1 MMKLKSVVML
11 GTVISVLLFAMAVG
25 LYVFTRL
32 DMTAYNR
39 DINLYSLVPS
49 DCSGVLES
57 DNINDFLDNS
67 QMQNYNHELRGFQFP
82 GLFEFL
88 LGELNKYS
96 AENAHGLSSQMS
108 RLVVS
113 FHHSSTP
120 IDQVVYFRMGTAD
133 EHVLADMLQEYAPG
147 NFLPKEEEY
156 RGKSIYV
163 YPLSNE
169 EFLAAY
175 TEKGVFVVSY
185 QKRLIE
191 KVIDARLDNTS
202 LNDDEVFSKLVSKK
216 KEQNFLTLYAREAPM
231 PFLNMGSDC
240 WSEYNFYMNSDVV
253 YLTGDTFVPVNSRYI
268 EDAGKRFQEVEIIKE
283 DSLLI
288 SSDKD
293 STALYMEQAQELD
306 EMKSYALFDEC
317 VANLSHD
324 ALFSLVADMQ
334 KVVDAPQMFQPYL
347 PPFIINNAPLFR
359 SFILS
364 AQLSLNADRS
374 SHIWVFTY
382 KY

>member
-1 MMKLKSVVML
+1 ML
-11 GTVISVLLFAMAVG
+11 GTVISVLLFGMAVG
-25 LYVFTRL
+25 FYVFTRL
-32 DMTAYNR
+32 DMAAYNR
-39 DINLYSLVPS
+39 DVNLYSLVPS
-49 DCSGVLES
+49 DCVGVLES
-57 DNINDFLDNS
+57 DNINDFLDDS
-67 QMQNYNHELRGFQFP
+67 QMQNYNHELKGFQFP

-120 IDQVVYFRMGTAD
+120 IDQVVYFRMSTAD
-133 EHVLADMLQEYAPG
+133 EQILADMLQEYVPG

-156 RGKSIYV
+156 RGKSIRV

-202 LNDDEVFSKLVSKK
+202 LDDDEVFSKLRSKK
-216 KEQNFLTLYAREAPM
+216 KEQNFLTLYAREAPV
-231 PFLNMGSDC
+231 PLLNMGLDC

-253 YLTGDTFVPVNSRYI
+253 YLTGDTFVPADSQYI
-268 EDAGKRFQEVEIIKE
+268 EEAGRRLQEVEIVRE
-283 DSLLI
+283 DGLMI

-293 STALYMEQAQELD
+293 STALYMEQVQDLNET
-306 EMKSYALFDEC
+306 KSYALFDEC

-324 ALFSLVADMQ
+324 ALFSLVTDMQ
-334 KVVDAPQMFQPYL
+334 KVVEKPHAFQPYL
-347 PPFIINNAPLFR
+347 PPFIISNAPLFR

-382 KY
+382 KN

>member
-1 MMKLKSVVML
+1 MRLRSVVML
-11 GTVISVLLFAMAVG
+11 GTVISVLLFGMAVG
-25 LYVFTRL
+25 FYVFTRL

-39 DINLYSLVPS
+39 EVNLYSLVPS

-57 DNINDFLDNS
+57 DNINAFLDNS
-67 QMQNYNHELRGFQFP
+67 QMQNYNHELKGFQFP

-88 LGELNKYS
+88 LGELNEYS
-96 AENAHGLSSQMS
+96 SENAHGLSSQMS
-108 RLVVS
+108 RMVVS
-113 FHHSSTP
+113 FHSP
-120 IDQVVYFRMGTAD
+120 MDQVVYFRMGTAD
-133 EHVLADMLQEYAPG
+133 EQLLADMLQEYAPG
-147 NFLPKEEEY
+147 NFLPKEEVY

-175 TEKGVFVVSY
+175 TEKGVFVVSF

-202 LNDDEVFSKLVSKK
+202 LSNDEVFSKLIGKK

-231 PFLNMGSDC
+231 PFLNMGPDC

-253 YLTGDTFVPVNSRYI
+253 YLTGDTFIPADSQYI
-268 EDAGKRFQEVEIIKE
+268 EEARERFHEVEIIKE
-283 DSLLI
+283 DSLII

-293 STALYMEQAQELD
+293 STALYMEQAMEPD

-317 VANLSHD
+317 VANLSRD
-324 ALFSLVADMQ
+324 ALFSLVTDMQ
-334 KVVDAPQMFQPYL
+334 KVVDVPQEFRPYL
-347 PPFIINNAPLFR
+347 PPFIINNASLFR

-364 AQLSLNADRS
+364 VQLSLNADRS

>member
-1 MMKLKSVVML
+1 MRLRSVVML
-11 GTVISVLLFAMAVG
+11 GTVISVLLFGMAVG
-25 LYVFTRL
+25 FYVFTRL

-39 DINLYSLVPS
+39 EVNLYSLVPS

-57 DNINDFLDNS
+57 DNINAFLDNS
-67 QMQNYNHELRGFQFP
+67 QMQNYNHELKSFQFP

-88 LGELNKYS
+88 LGELNEYS
-96 AENAHGLSSQMS
+96 SENAHGLSSQMS
-108 RLVVS
+108 RMVVS
-113 FHHSSTP
+113 FHSP
-120 IDQVVYFRMGTAD
+120 MDQVVYFRMGTAD
-133 EHVLADMLQEYAPG
+133 EQLLADMLQEYAPG
-147 NFLPKEEEY
+147 NFLTKEEVY

-175 TEKGVFVVSY
+175 TEKGVFVVSF

-202 LNDDEVFSKLVSKK
+202 LSNDEVFSKLIGKK

-231 PFLNMGSDC
+231 PFLNMGPDC

-253 YLTGDTFVPVNSRYI
+253 YLTGDTFIPADSQYI
-268 EDAGKRFQEVEIIKE
+268 EEAGERFHEVEIIKE
-283 DSLLI
+283 DSLII

-293 STALYMEQAQELD
+293 STALYMEQAMEPD

-317 VANLSHD
+317 VANLSRD
-324 ALFSLVADMQ
+324 ALFSLVTDMQ
-334 KVVDAPQMFQPYL
+334 KVVDVPQEFRPYL
-347 PPFIINNAPLFR
+347 PPFIINNASLFR

-364 AQLSLNADRS
+364 VQLSLNAGRS

>member
-1 MMKLKSVVML
+1 MRLRSVVML
-11 GTVISVLLFAMAVG
+11 GTVISVLLFGMAVG
-25 LYVFTRL
+25 FYVFTRL

-39 DINLYSLVPS
+39 EVNLYSLVPS

-57 DNINDFLDNS
+57 DNINAFLDNS
-67 QMQNYNHELRGFQFP
+67 QMQNYNHELKGFQFP

-88 LGELNKYS
+88 LGELNEYS
-96 AENAHGLSSQMS
+96 SENAHGLSSQMS
-108 RLVVS
+108 RMVVS
-113 FHHSSTP
+113 FHSP
-120 IDQVVYFRMGTAD
+120 MDQVVYFRMGTAD
-133 EHVLADMLQEYAPG
+133 EQLLADMLQEYAPG
-147 NFLPKEEEY
+147 NFLPKEEVY

-169 EFLAAY
+169 DFLAAY
-175 TEKGVFVVSY
+175 TEKGVFVVSF

-202 LNDDEVFSKLVSKK
+202 LSNDEVFSKLIGKK

-231 PFLNMGSDC
+231 PFLNMGPDC

-253 YLTGDTFVPVNSRYI
+253 YLTGDTFIPADSQYI
-268 EDAGKRFQEVEIIKE
+268 EEAGERFHEVEIIKE
-283 DSLLI
+283 DSLII

-293 STALYMEQAQELD
+293 STALYMEQAMEPD

-317 VANLSHD
+317 VANLSRD
-324 ALFSLVADMQ
+324 ALFSLVTDMQ
-334 KVVDAPQMFQPYL
+334 KVVDVPQEFRPYL
-347 PPFIINNAPLFR
+347 PPFIINNASLFR

-364 AQLSLNADRS
+364 VQLSLNADRS

>member
-1 MMKLKSVVML
+1 MRLRSVVML
-11 GTVISVLLFAMAVG
+11 GTVISVLLFGMAVG
-25 LYVFTRL
+25 FYVFTRL

-39 DINLYSLVPS
+39 EVNLYSLVPS

-57 DNINDFLDNS
+57 DNINAFLDNS
-67 QMQNYNHELRGFQFP
+67 QMQNYNHELKGFQFP

-88 LGELNKYS
+88 LGELNEYS
-96 AENAHGLSSQMS
+96 SENAHGLSSQMS
-108 RLVVS
+108 RMVVS
-113 FHHSSTP
+113 FHSP
-120 IDQVVYFRMGTAD
+120 MDQVVYFRMGTAD
-133 EHVLADMLQEYAPG
+133 EQLLADMLQEYAPG
-147 NFLPKEEEY
+147 NFLPKEEVY

-175 TEKGVFVVSY
+175 TEKGVFVVSF

-202 LNDDEVFSKLVSKK
+202 LSNDEVFSKLIGKK

-231 PFLNMGSDC
+231 PFLNMGPDC

-253 YLTGDTFVPVNSRYI
+253 YLTGDTFIPADSQYI
-268 EDAGKRFQEVEIIKE
+268 EEARERFHEVEIIKE
-283 DSLLI
+283 DSLII

-293 STALYMEQAQELD
+293 STVLYMEQAMEPD

-317 VANLSHD
+317 VANLSRD
-324 ALFSLVADMQ
+324 ALFSLVTDMQ
-334 KVVDAPQMFQPYL
+334 KVVDVPQEFRPYL
-347 PPFIINNAPLFR
+347 PPFIINNASLFR

-364 AQLSLNADRS
+364 VQLSLNADRS

>member
-1 MMKLKSVVML
+1 MRLRSVVML
-11 GTVISVLLFAMAVG
+11 GTVISVLLFGMAVG
-25 LYVFTRL
+25 FYVFTRL

-39 DINLYSLVPS
+39 EVNLYSLVPS

-57 DNINDFLDNS
+57 DNINAFLDNS
-67 QMQNYNHELRGFQFP
+67 QMQNYNHELKGFQFP

-88 LGELNKYS
+88 LGELNEYS
-96 AENAHGLSSQMS
+96 SENAHGLSSQMS
-108 RLVVS
+108 RMVVS
-113 FHHSSTP
+113 FHSP
-120 IDQVVYFRMGTAD
+120 MDQVVYFRMGTAD
-133 EHVLADMLQEYAPG
+133 EQLLADMLQEYAPG
-147 NFLPKEEEY
+147 NFLPKEEVY

-175 TEKGVFVVSY
+175 TEKGVFVVSF

-202 LNDDEVFSKLVSKK
+202 LSNDEVFSKLIGKK

-231 PFLNMGSDC
+231 PFLNMGPDC

-253 YLTGDTFVPVNSRYI
+253 YLTGDTFIPADSQYI
-268 EDAGKRFQEVEIIKE
+268 EEAGERFHEVEIIKE
-283 DSLLI
+283 DSLII

-293 STALYMEQAQELD
+293 STALYMEQAMEPD

-317 VANLSHD
+317 VANLSRD
-324 ALFSLVADMQ
+324 ALFSLVTDMQ
-334 KVVDAPQMFQPYL
+334 KVVDVPQEFRPYL
-347 PPFIINNAPLFR
+347 PPFIINNASLFR

-364 AQLSLNADRS
+364 VQLSLNADRS

>member
-1 MMKLKSVVML
+1 MRLRSVVML
-11 GTVISVLLFAMAVG
+11 GTVISVLLFGMAVG
-25 LYVFTRL
+25 FYVFTRL

-39 DINLYSLVPS
+39 DVNLYSLVPS
-49 DCSGVLES
+49 DCLGVLES

-67 QMQNYNHELRGFQFP
+67 QMQNYNHELKGFQFP

-88 LGELNKYS
+88 LGELNEYS
-96 AENAHGLSSQMS
+96 SENAHGLSSQMS
-108 RLVVS
+108 RMVVS
-113 FHHSSTP
+113 FHQSSTP
-120 IDQVVYFRMGTAD
+120 VDQVVYFRMGAAD
-133 EHVLADMLQEYAPG
+133 EQILADMLQEYAPG

-156 RGKSIYV
+156 RGKTIYV

-202 LNDDEVFSKLVSKK
+202 LSDDEVFSKLVSKK

-231 PFLNMGSDC
+231 PFLNMGADC

-253 YLTGDTFVPVNSRYI
+253 YLTGDTFVPDNSLYL
-268 EDAGKRFQEVEIIKE
+268 EEAGQHLLEVGTIRE

-293 STALYMEQAQELD
+293 STALYMDQAQGLD
-306 EMKSYALFDEC
+306 ETKPNALFDEC
-317 VANLSHD
+317 VANLSYD
-324 ALFSLVADMQ
+324 ALFSLVTDMQ
-334 KVVDAPQMFQPYL
+334 KVVDAPREFQPYL
-347 PPFIINNAPLFR
+347 PPFIINNASLFR

-364 AQLSLNADRS
+364 VQLSLNADRS

-382 KY
+382 KN